1 MILLTGYKGFIGSHF
16 LKYLE
21 SEAERDV
28 IGIDMDNAWDFMAK
42 FNGWENVELIIHNGA
57 ISATTEKNWMKISH
71 YNQTFTC
78 SLVRPC
84 DRTQD
89 SC

>member
-28 IGIDMDNAWDFMAK
+28 IGIDMDNAWDFMTNSMVGK
-42 FNGWENVELIIHNGA
+42 
-57 ISATTEKNWMKISH
+57 M
-71 YNQTFTC
+71 
-78 SLVRPC
+78 
-84 DRTQD
+84 
-89 SC
+89 

>member
-21 SEAERDV
+21 NEAERDV

-42 FNGWENVELIIHNGA
+42 FNGWENVDLIIHNGA
-57 ISATTEKNWMKISH
+57 ISYYRKKLDEDLPLQPNI
-71 YNQTFTC
+71 YC
-78 SLVRPC
+78 SSLCSC

-89 SC
+89 SY